1 MEAPL
6 HVEGPMNT
14 NQKHTVT
21 VLRLPRSLRN
31 SDQMETDA
39 LNGIG
44 SIRHVI
50 NVEIEST
57 DVDSV
62 TLSYTWIG
70 SEQFQTTDEH
80 LANFGLRKQWKNE
93 E

>member
-1 MEAPL
+1 MHTGEY
-6 HVEGPMNT
+6 MN
-14 NQKHTVT
+14 NKEKHTVT
-21 VLRLPRSLRN
+21 VLRFPKSLRR
-31 SDQMETDA
+31 SDQMEADA

-44 SIRHVI
+44 SIPGVI
-50 NVEIEST
+50 DAEIETT

-80 LANFGLRKQWKNE
+80 LAKYGLRKRWKNE